1 MADKKS
7 AVNNLSDS
15 DLKQIAAHAEA
26 ELRHAGTP
34 ERAEHE
40 RAYLK
45 SSLEHAGASLPAIR
59 ALAKRIRADHSPLD
73 VQTVFR
79 LAHELWSKPL
89 HERRMLAVIVLQL
102 HSRHLEPR
110 NLEDLEVFLRD
121 SRTWAL
127 VDGLAGDV
135 AAEIT
140 LRHPLDPTIDQ
151 TLRRWAD
158 DGDFW
163 LQRSAVLAHLGMVG
177 RAGDFAAWDRLCEL
191 ADALLDER
199 EFFVRK
205 AIGWVLRESGKRR
218 PTAVVEFLSPRIP
231 RVSGVTLRE
240 AVRYLD
246 PPDREALMAQYS
258 SRRRR

>member
-1 MADKKS
+1 MADKNS
-7 AVNNLSDS
+7 TGSVGDAL
-15 DLKQIAAHAEA
+15 LEQIAAEAEA

-34 ERAEHE
+34 ERAHHE
-40 RAYLK
+40 QAYLK

-79 LAHELWSKPL
+79 LAHLLWSKPL
-89 HERRMLAVIVLQL
+89 HERRMLAVVVLQL
-102 HSRHLEPR
+102 HARDLEPR
-110 NLEDLEVFLRD
+110 NLEDVEVFLRD

-135 AAEIT
+135 AADIT
-140 LRHPLDPTIDQ
+140 RRRPLDPTVDL

-163 LQRSAVLAHLGMVG
+163 LRRSAILAHLGMVG
-177 RAGDFAAWDRLCEL
+177 RTGDFAAWDRLCGL
-191 ADALLDER
+191 ADAMLDER

-205 AIGWVLRESGKRR
+205 AIGWVLREVAKRR
-218 PTAVVEFLSPRIP
+218 PAAVVEFLTPRMN

-240 AVRYLD
+240 AVRYRE
-246 PPDREALMAQYS
+246 PDDRAALMAQYS